1 MEFSPCNYTRNPNS
15 DFKIVSSLY
24 FTKDLHCEIINRLS
38 GSNIVLNTEPFDTNY
53 GDIYI
58 IEPDFHLISSKDEIK
73 IYWLNLDYERI
84 KDYNDKIVNYLGVS
98 KYYWDIHYRA
108 GNLIAECR
116 SGVFE
121 LDGEISVSNVIDRKL
136 SHIMD
141 TLPEEDIDYDL
152 INEFVKKQQ
161 IRNLKLEYLKE
172 KNETD
177 EEYESR
183 INTLFEIWIASK
195 KLEKEM
201 KNDNKK

>member
-15 DFKIVSSLY
+15 DFKFVSSLY

-53 GDIYI
+53 GEVYI
-58 IEPDFHLISSKDEIK
+58 IEPDFHLISEKDEIK

-84 KDYNDKIVNYLGVS
+84 KDYNNKIVNYLGVN
-98 KYYWDIHYRA
+98 KYYWDIHYRN

-121 LDGEISVSNVIDRKL
+121 LDGEISISNAINRKL

-161 IRNLKLEYLKE
+161 IRNLKLEYLK
-172 KNETD
+172 KKDETD
-177 EEYESR
+177 EEYEAR
-183 INTLFEIWIASK
+183 INNLFEEWIASK
-195 KLEKEM
+195 KLAKEM
-201 KNDNKK
+201 KNKK